1 MRRTSTVRLAGE
13 ATVARVAL
21 RAILCLLLLGA
32 AAFAATR
39 KKAPETSH
47 VLPPGQT
54 QNDLK
59 AYLFARA
66 PKFVAPTDPKKWSAE
81 AEQLRRRVLDDVML
95 RGVPKSWLDGPPKV
109 VWGETIAAEGYFIRK
124 LRYEA
129 VPGLWIGGLL
139 YEPPNLAGKVPAVM
153 NVNGHVG
160 KPGMTVEYKQVRC
173 INLVKRGMLALN
185 LEWIGM
191 GQLGGEGYA
200 HRDQTYFDLCGCAGV
215 SVFYLALQRGLDVL
229 CSHKAADLER
239 VAVTGLSGGGWQTI
253 VISSLDTRVRLS
265 APNAGYIALGPRIEF
280 REDTG
285 DVEQNAND
293 LVSVADYDRLT
304 AMLAP
309 RPALL
314 IYNAKDDCCFPA
326 ERALAS
332 VYHPIVP
339 VYKMFDRTDRFAF
352 HVNNDPGTHNYLKDN
367 REAFYRFIN
376 RQFVAED
383 KRIDDEL
390 PVDNE
395 VRSSETLAIAYPPG
409 NASFYTLAADLMRSL
424 PRQKR
429 PDSDAAAVERWQNET
444 RAKLRDIVRLE
455 PDAAVDSASD
465 RPFQTTDT
473 VKGVAGLAHHL
484 RIGGAWT
491 VPVIEYTSGGKSRA
505 DVTTVIVADRGLAE
519 AREIVSEAIGRG
531 ERAVVVDVLFT
542 GECMPADRGA
552 WSFAQMIATVGRRP
566 LGIQVSQLGAVVDW
580 LGRREGAGT
589 LRIVAK
595 GRVAGLAALV
605 YAALNPGRAAQV
617 ELRDTE
623 KSLKDLLAKKV
634 RYDNAPSMFCFGLL
648 EVADIP
654 EMIELANPTRIE
666 PVDGGGERE
675 K

>member
-1 MRRTSTVRLAGE
+1 MRRTSTVRLTGE
-13 ATVARVAL
+13 AKVGRIAL
-21 RAILCLLLLGA
+21 RAILWLLIFGP
-32 AAFAATR
+32 AAFAANR
-39 KKAPETSH
+39 KKPPDTSH
-47 VLPPGQT
+47 VLPAGQT
-54 QNDLK
+54 QKDLK

-81 AEQLRRRVLDDVML
+81 AERLRRRVLDEVML
-95 RGVPKSWLDGPPKV
+95 RGVPKAWLDGPPKV

-160 KPGMTVEYKQVRC
+160 RPGMTVDYKQVRC

-200 HRDQTYFDLCGCAGV
+200 HRDQTYLDLCGRAGV
-215 SVFYLALQRGLDVL
+215 SVFYLALQRGLDIL

-253 VISSLDTRVRLS
+253 VISSLDTRVKLS

-326 ERALAS
+326 DRALAS
-332 VYHPIVP
+332 VYHPIAP
-339 VYKMFDRTDRFAF
+339 VYKMFGQADRFAF

-376 RQFVAED
+376 RHFVPLE
-383 KRIDDEL
+383 KWIDEEL

-395 VRSSETLAIAYPPG
+395 VRTSEALAIAYPPG
-409 NASFYTLAADLMRSL
+409 NASFYTLAADAMRSL

-429 PDSDAAAVERWQNET
+429 PDGDPAAVERWRKET
-444 RAKLRDIVRLE
+444 RSKLREIVRLE
-455 PDAAVDSASD
+455 GDAVADSSSD
-465 RPFQTTDT
+465 RPFKTTDT
-473 VKGVAGLAHHL
+473 VQGVAGIAHQL

-491 VPVIEYTSGGKSRA
+491 VPVIEYTSGGKSRP
-505 DVTTVIVADRGLAE
+505 DVTTVIVADRGLAV
-519 AREIVSEAIGRG
+519 ARDIVAEVIGRG
-531 ERAVVVDVLFT
+531 ERAIVVDVLFT
-542 GECMPADRGA
+542 GECTPTDRGA
-552 WSFAQMIATVGRRP
+552 WSFAEMIATVGRRP

-580 LGRREGAGT
+580 IQKTSRGQS
-589 LRIVAK
+589 LRMTTK

-605 YAALNPGRAAQV
+605 YAALNPGRANQL
-617 ELRDTE
+617 ELREME

-654 EMIELANPTRIE
+654 EMIEMAT
-666 PVDGGGERE
+666 PVKVLSAE
-675 K
+675 